1 VTTTTATQPGL
12 YLVGEYLSG
21 KQEPD
26 QTSDTNGKVYPG
38 RFKVS
43 VLVGDRVFQVEYRD
57 EASKVELIGSPER
70 DDLVTIPVG
79 VRSAKGYTFYFGR
92 RGAE

>member
-1 VTTTTATQPGL
+1 VTTTTATRPGL
-12 YLVGEYLSG
+12 YLVGQYLAG
-21 KQEPD
+21 KLEAD
-26 QTSDTNGKVYPG
+26 REAEGKVYPG

-43 VLVGDRVFQVEYRD
+43 VLVGDVVYRVEYRD
-57 EASKVELIGSPER
+57 EAAAVEAIGSPDR

-79 VRSAKGYTFYFGR
+79 VRSAKGFTFYFGR